1 MTSPTSSAAPGARTR
16 RGTALVVLLVLAGA
30 VAGTVWFLGHLDRG
44 TQAGQA
50 RDTAE
55 SALADAAAD
64 LDAAVAAGQQAL
76 DSSGGQVEDE
86 QTRTDLATALEDAA
100 ALETGPADTG
110 SAPERAA
117 VARERRDAAVEQ
129 TAAVQAATVDVAVS
143 LADWTLAQ
151 AVAGD
156 DNARAAL
163 GTALAD
169 GTAALASGAG
179 DPDAVAALTEALAD
193 ATAADGSPV
202 DRSDLDA
209 VLASTTALDAAR
221 TALESATHAV
231 TG

>member
-1 MTSPTSSAAPGARTR
+1 M
-16 RGTALVVLLVLAGA
+16 
-30 VAGTVWFLGHLDRG
+30 
-44 TQAGQA
+44 
-50 RDTAE
+50 
-55 SALADAAAD
+55 
-64 LDAAVAAGQQAL
+64 
-76 DSSGGQVEDE
+76 
-86 QTRTDLATALEDAA
+86 
-100 ALETGPADTG
+100 
-110 SAPERAA
+110 
-117 VARERRDAAVEQ
+117 ARERRDAAVEQ